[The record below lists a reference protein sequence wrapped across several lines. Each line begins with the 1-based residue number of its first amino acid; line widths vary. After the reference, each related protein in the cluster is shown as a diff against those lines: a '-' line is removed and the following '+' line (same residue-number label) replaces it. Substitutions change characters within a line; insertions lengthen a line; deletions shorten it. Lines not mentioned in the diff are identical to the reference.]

1 MTKPMT
7 LTQKI
12 LGAHAVGHSRPW
24 VQAGDIL
31 LVRVDW
37 TIASE
42 LAWNGIDRTYSM
54 LGPPKIHDK
63 NKFFLAVDHT
73 VDPQTLAH
81 DKRAQPLTQL
91 SRHLAPPTALK
102 PCY

>member
-12 LGAHAVGHSRPW
+12 LGAHAVGHHRPW

-37 TIASE
+37 TIHRIGTAS
-42 LAWNGIDRTYSM
+42 N
-54 LGPPKIHDK
+54 
-63 NKFFLAVDHT
+63 
-73 VDPQTLAH
+73 
-81 DKRAQPLTQL
+81 
-91 SRHLAPPTALK
+91 
-102 PCY
+102 